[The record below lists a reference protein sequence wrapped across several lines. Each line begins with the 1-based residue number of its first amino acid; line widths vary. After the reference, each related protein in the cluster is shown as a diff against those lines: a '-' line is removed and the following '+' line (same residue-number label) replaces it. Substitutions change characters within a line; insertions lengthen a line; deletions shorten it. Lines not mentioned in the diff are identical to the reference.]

1 MFIPKKY
8 QSPSQSLFVDG
19 DLNINHFS
27 LHNNYPNPFNPSTTI
42 HYEIIDRSLVEL
54 YIHDIYGNMIINLVK
69 EVQLPGMR
77 SIQWD
82 ANNSLGN
89 HLHQEILL
97 HHKI

>member
-1 MFIPKKY
+1 M
-8 QSPSQSLFVDG
+8 SVRPS
-19 DLNINHFS
+19 LNIEENKNKLIPTMHT
-27 LHNNYPNPFNPSTTI
+27 LLDNYPNPFNPSTTI

-82 ANNSLGN
+82 ANAMHTVLA
-89 HLHQEILL
+89 LYR
-97 HHKI
+97 